1 MAKRKLSIADLE
13 RQLDA
18 ARQQIARLQKRRG
31 VLLAEVA
38 EIDQKVGGLQGA
50 PREAAPPK
58 AEKAVRKTR
67 PGSGETLMSTVVDV
81 LAEKGEPMS
90 VPELCEAVKA
100 KGYKSKS
107 RNLKAIL
114 FAQIYRDDRIERP
127 ARGRFQLKS
136 AAAAAPAEAKPA
148 PKAKKRGRK
157 KKK

>member
-1 MAKRKLSIADLE
+1 MARRKLSIADLE

-18 ARQQIARLQKRRG
+18 ARQQIARLQKRREA
-31 VLLAEVA
+31 LLAEVA
-38 EIDQKVGGLQGA
+38 EIDRKTAGLQGA
-50 PREAAPPK
+50 PSEAAPPK
-58 AEKAVRKTR
+58 AEKAGRKR
-67 PGSGETLMSTVVDV
+67 RRGSGGTLMSSVVEV

-90 VPELCEAVKA
+90 VPELCEAVMA

-136 AAAAAPAEAKPA
+136 AASEAAEPA
-148 PKAKKRGRK
+148 PKARKKRRK